1 MSAVFFSALLVFGQI
16 LNAGNSITAFA
27 LLLYALTFNL
37 RERVA
42 RTFAL
47 VLACLTLVYFGDVL
61 AGLARHDVD
70 LELWLRLQWV
80 GISFLPTTVLHLSD
94 AILSSTGRPSRG
106 RRQWL
111 IRLSYLGSGAVLIL
125 AGTTQAL
132 AGPLHRAD
140 RAGYLEPGPF
150 FLLFLL
156 FFAGALI
163 LSGTNY
169 LRAYRR
175 CLTVD
180 SRRRMG
186 YLAAGSLAPV
196 LGGFPFLML
205 GGPSLAAIPFL
216 FWGGLAIINIGV
228 AVLLVLM
235 AYAIAYFGVSFPDR
249 VVKARLFQWIMRG
262 PVVASSVLAVTVV
275 VNRTTQLLGL
285 GESGVTPFAMVASL
299 LVLQFVITLIRP
311 PVERWLFYGE
321 DREDMARLQ
330 LLEERLLTSG
340 DLRQFLESVLNAA
353 CDVTGSPSAFVAAVG
368 PAGLELE
375 VAVGSE
381 NPLRDG
387 GDLPSVLQPGQRH
400 EVEPLGAVFSWD
412 GYWLIPLHAAESME
426 LIGLLGLRSK
436 DSAQAFFETQAAELA
451 VLAERAAVSLTDRLL
466 QREVFRTMDRLVPQ
480 VEAIQRMRAA
490 ARYAGVQALTAPTAE
505 LPPDADLINMVREAL
520 GHYWGGP
527 RLTSSPLLGLRVVRQ
542 ALEEHEGNP
551 VNALRA
557 ILRRGIERI
566 RPEGDRRFTGEWMLY
581 NILEMKFLEGRKV
594 RDVAMRLAM
603 SEADLYRKQRLA
615 IEAVSQAVADME
627 REAARTPGRPVGSQ
641 AESRRVAP
649 ARD

>member
-1 MSAVFFSALLVFGQI
+1 VNAVFFSALLVFNQI
-16 LNAGNSITAFA
+16 LSAGNSITAFS

-42 RTFAL
+42 RSFAL

-61 AGLARHDVD
+61 AGLAGQDVD

-111 IRLSYLGSGAVLIL
+111 IRLSYLGSGAVFLL
-125 AGTTQAL
+125 AGTTHLL
-132 AGPLHRAD
+132 AGHLHRAD
-140 RAGYLEPGPF
+140 RAGYLEPGPLF
-150 FLLFLL
+150 PLFLL
-156 FFAGALI
+156 FFAGALTI
-163 LSGTNY
+163 AATNY

-175 CLTVD
+175 CLTAD

-186 YLAAGSLAPV
+186 YLAAGTAAPV

-205 GGPSLAAIPFL
+205 GGPSLAEVPFL

-228 AVLLVLM
+228 AILLVLM

-249 VVKARLFQWIMRG
+249 VVKARLLQWIMRG

-275 VNRTTQLLGL
+275 VNRASVLLGL

-299 LVLQFVITLIRP
+299 LLLQFVITIIRP
-311 PVERWLFYGE
+311 PVERWLFYGA
-321 DREDMARLQ
+321 DRQDIARLQ

-353 CDVTGSPSAFVAAVG
+353 CDVTGAPSAFVAAVG

-375 VAVGSE
+375 VAVGTP
-381 NPLRDG
+381 NPVPDDESLTAVLKPGTRNEVDG
-387 GDLPSVLQPGQRH
+387 
-400 EVEPLGAVFSWD
+400 LGGVFSWD
-412 GYWLIPLHAAESME
+412 GHWLIPLHGPESLEM
-426 LIGLLGLRSK
+426 IGLLGLRLASP
-436 DSAQAFFETQAAELA
+436 DQPFPEAQAEALA
-451 VLAERAAVSLTDRLL
+451 LLAERAAVSLTDRLL

-490 ARYAGVQALTAPTAE
+490 ARYAGAKALTSPAAE
-505 LPPDADLINMVREAL
+505 LPPEADLVNMVREAL

-527 RLTSSPLLGLRVVRQ
+527 RLTASPLLGLRVVRQ
-542 ALEEHEGNP
+542 AMDEQDGNP
-551 VNALRA
+551 VNALRS

-566 RPEGDRRFTGEWMLY
+566 RPEGERRFTGEWMLY

-615 IEAVSQAVADME
+615 IEAVAQAVAEME
-627 REAARTPGRPVGSQ
+627 REAARAPDRPV
-641 AESRRVAP
+641 RF
-649 ARD
+649 

>member
-1 MSAVFFSALLVFGQI
+1 MSEVFFSALLVFDQI
-16 LNAGNSITAFA
+16 LSAGNSITAFS

-61 AGLARHDVD
+61 SGLVTGNVD

-111 IRLSYLGSGAVLIL
+111 IRLSYLASGGVLIL
-125 AGTTQAL
+125 AGTTSLLVGSVQ
-132 AGPLHRAD
+132 RTD
-140 RAGYLEPGPF
+140 RAGYLEPGPLF
-150 FLLFLL
+150 PLFLL
-156 FFAGALI
+156 FFAGALAI
-163 LSGTNY
+163 TATNY

-175 CLTVD
+175 CLTAD

-186 YLAAGSLAPV
+186 YLGAGSMAPV

-205 GGPSLAAIPFL
+205 FGPTLASVPFL
-216 FWGGLAIINIGV
+216 FWGGLAVVNIGV
-228 AVLLVLM
+228 AILLVLM

-285 GESGVTPFAMVASL
+285 KGTGVASFAMVATL
-299 LVLQFVITLIRP
+299 LLLQFVITLIRP
-311 PVERWLFYGE
+311 PVERWLFYGA
-321 DREDMARLQ
+321 DREDVARLH
-330 LLEERLLTSG
+330 LLEERLLTTG

-353 CDVTGSPSAFVAAVG
+353 CDITGAPGAFIAALG
-368 PAGLELE
+368 PEGLDVE
-375 VAVGSE
+375 VAVGRPPTLESRSAV
-381 NPLRDG
+381 PSMLR
-387 GDLPSVLQPGQRH
+387 PEERR
-400 EVEPLGAVFSWD
+400 EVPPLGGVFKWESN
-412 GYWLIPLHAAESME
+412 WLIPLHARESME
-426 LIGLLGLRSK
+426 LVGLLGL
-436 DSAQAFFETQAAELA
+436 QAADAAGAFPEGQAGDLSM
-451 VLAERAAVSLTDRLL
+451 LAERASVALTDRML
-466 QREVFRTMDRLVPQ
+466 QREVFTTMDRLVPQ
-480 VEAIQRMRAA
+480 VEAIQRMRVA
-490 ARYAGVQALTAPTAE
+490 ARYAGVEALTAPAAE
-505 LPPDADLINMVREAL
+505 LPPDADLVNMVREAL

-527 RLTSSPLLGLRVVRQ
+527 RLTSSPLLGLEIVRE
-542 ALEEHEGNP
+542 ALDKHDGNP
-551 VNALRA
+551 VNALRS
-557 ILRRGIERI
+557 ILKRGVERT
-566 RPEGDRRFTGEWMLY
+566 RPDGERRFTGEWMLY

-594 RDVAMRLAM
+594 RDVALRLAM

-615 IEAVSQAVADME
+615 IEAVAQAVADME
-627 REAARTPGRPVGSQ
+627 REAAARKPGR
-641 AESRRVAP
+641 
-649 ARD
+649 ARKS